1 MNALGPFSLLPRSD
15 TAPQSESS
23 DGRLDVLGSV
33 NNLLAKSND
42 WLSSERAR
50 AVDDL
55 LSHRLE
61 HWETRALVELS
72 VVLAAFANAPPSV
85 IHKLASH
92 PEIAVARP
100 VLVSSTVIT
109 TDHLVDVVKTK
120 SQGHLLAVSERLHLD
135 TAVTDALVDLGNKYV
150 LYSVAGNSGAC
161 LSARGF
167 TALVKASEGS
177 DRIAVKLGLRRDLP
191 MSLFRGLLLSAKAEI
206 RMRILAER
214 SDVPGSINLFGGIK

>member
-1 MNALGPFSLLPRSD
+1 MNALGPSSFLRRSD
-15 TAPQSESS
+15 AAPQSESPE
-23 DGRLDVLGSV
+23 GRLDVLGSV
-33 NNLLAKSND
+33 NSLLANSSD
-42 WLSSERAR
+42 WLSSEKVR

-55 LSHRLE
+55 LCHRLE

-72 VVLAAFANAPPSV
+72 VVLAPFVNAPPSV
-85 IHKLASH
+85 IRKLAFH

-109 TDHLVDVVKTK
+109 TDELVDVVKTK

-161 LSARGF
+161 FSVRSF

-191 MSLFRGLLLSAKAEI
+191 MSLFRGLLLNAKAEI

-214 SDVPGSINLFGGIK
+214 SDVPGSIDLFGGLK